1 MILTKNIETTFN
13 QKCVQSQGVVM
24 RKNNKWKSSA
34 LEVVTMWRHFHIEE
48 VMPR

>member
-1 MILTKNIETTFN
+1 MILTKNIETKFN

-24 RKNNKWKSSA
+24 RKNKWKSSA